1 MLATLSFN
9 RYKMAQ
15 SSLGRSC
22 ILCFETVF
30 RMKEITLTLSPP
42 QKIKKTKFF

>member
-30 RMKEITLTLSPP
+30 GMKEITSNPIPTP
-42 QKIKKTKFF
+42 KNKKN